1 METTLNMRTVK
12 ALDGLRKALEA
23 PKDERDGTFV
33 REVMEPLR
41 PLWEPSL
48 RFMGSMARDVTEPLD
63 VARLF
68 RFYRPELGAERG
80 LTALA
85 ELERAGTWAACVS
98 AFQEAMDAL
107 DPVGHGLRLPGAN
120 MSFVLADPD
129 GMDARL
135 GSYTGVGNVPGWSL
149 LLAWP
154 TEFNLPRLPAIVTHE
169 FHHNVRFAFE
179 PPWPMTLGQYLVAE
193 GLAEAFAAHFHG
205 EEKLGHWTTGL
216 SEAEVR
222 AVRPR
227 FAQALLSQDWNVV
240 RGFIFGDWAA
250 SEHQFEAQ
258 GVPDFAGYAMGY
270 RMVREALR
278 RSGWSVVEATYR
290 PWREIVAASGWF
302 DEVLAD
308 AAVR

>member
-1 METTLNMRTVK
+1 METTLDVRAVN
-12 ALDGLRKALEA
+12 ALDGLRRALEA
-23 PKDERDGTFV
+23 PVDARDDVFV

-41 PLWEPSL
+41 SLWEPSL
-48 RFMGSMARDVTEPLD
+48 RYMGAMAQGVTDPLD
-63 VARLF
+63 VAKLF

-80 LTALA
+80 LAALD
-85 ELERAGTWAACVS
+85 ELERAGAWRACVS
-98 AFQEAMDAL
+98 AFEQAIDAL
-107 DPVGHGLRLPGAN
+107 DPVGHGLRLPEAN
-120 MSFVLADPD
+120 VSFVLADPD

-179 PPWPMTLGQYLVAE
+179 PAWPMTLGQYLVAE

-205 EEKLGHWTTGL
+205 EEKLGRWTTGL
-216 SEAEVR
+216 AEADL
-222 AVRPR
+222 ASVRPR
-227 FAQALLSQDWNVV
+227 FAQALLTQDFNVV

-250 SEHQFEAQ
+250 SEHGYEAQ

-270 RMVREALR
+270 RMVREALA

-302 DEVLAD
+302 DEVLA
-308 AAVR
+308 AETVR